1 MPLAARVS
9 ALVLLGSVAA
19 AVLAGCGGSS
29 PTTPTA
35 NASAAGNASSA
46 AGGFQAYLS
55 CLSQHGV
62 ALPSR
67 GPGARVSRSPGA
79 RPNFTRRPRP
89 SGSPGTQRGF
99 GGFGGFGGGF
109 GAFGDPSHP
118 PAGVNAATWSAALTA
133 CKSLQPAGRGFTN
146 SQFTAYRNCLQSH
159 GVTFSAGPSRLTTS
173 DPKVAAAL
181 KTCAPLRPTP
191 RPQSAAPTPA
201 PSPTG

>member
-1 MPLAARVS
+1 MARHATEKQRTCVPRGGAVRMPLAARVS

-35 NASAAGNASSA
+35 NASAAGN
-46 AGGFQAYLS
+46 FQAYLS

-109 GAFGDPSHP
+109 GGFGGAFGDPSHP
-118 PAGVNAATWSAALTA
+118 P
-133 CKSLQPAGRGFTN
+133 
-146 SQFTAYRNCLQSH
+146 
-159 GVTFSAGPSRLTTS
+159 
-173 DPKVAAAL
+173 
-181 KTCAPLRPTP
+181 
-191 RPQSAAPTPA
+191 
-201 PSPTG
+201 